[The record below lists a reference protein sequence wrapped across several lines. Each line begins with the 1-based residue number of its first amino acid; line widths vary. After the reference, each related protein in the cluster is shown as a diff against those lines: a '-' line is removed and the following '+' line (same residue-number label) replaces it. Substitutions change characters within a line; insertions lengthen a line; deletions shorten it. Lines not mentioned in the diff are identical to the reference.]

1 MRDFLNA
8 PRPWRMFRVSP
19 IDTLTARSRG
29 EPSPASLL
37 RVPSVHACGL
47 IGKLARK
54 SADIRGANRREKI
67 PPTVENRHPSDC
79 HTSCII

>member
-1 MRDFLNA
+1 
-8 PRPWRMFRVSP
+8 MFRVSP

-54 SADIRGANRREKI
+54 SADGDVDFSRKI
-67 PPTVENRHPSDC
+67 SSEGRKITHPQPS
-79 HTSCII
+79 HLMHSMIQVHKMTNSR